1 MPNDW
6 CLVTKYNT
14 GNQLTETYDFTSG
27 DADMQKPR
35 RKALIGFGV
44 PSKSSQTCK
53 TRLAS

>member
-14 GNQLTETYDFTSG
+14 GNQLTETYDFASG